1 MNLFSET
8 KSKDYFDNLLKI
20 VKNEIEK
27 LSDEEIIK
35 CGVDEWKEYYLNKY
49 IQDIIEIQQS
59 NEIIGIREEKIKESN
74 YFASSNPIQ
83 SDYYLIDGY
92 KITIKINFIGN
103 MQLLKLI
110 PSTRILRKF
119 IVEDIKYNL
128 ENEICELYFA
138 LLYKK
143 EELDNKSDLKEFVL
157 NDFTNKFKDY
167 IKNVM
172 LINQIEK
179 IDTVLGSIKFT
190 KSTSTEIYDES
201 LIDKKFIEIVTTEKI
216 SKEKIKSALK
226 AGEEVQGARLIVN
239 KNLKV
244 G

>member
-1 MNLFSET
+1 MNFYDVT
-8 KSKDYFDNLLKI
+8 KDYIEKMEYLELGINAETGEISEDKNQLAIWNQELTQDLKNKSANI
-20 VKNEIEK
+20 IAVVRNQELTIEALDTEIERLKGLKK
-27 LSDEEIIK
+27 L
-35 CGVDEWKEYYLNKY
+35 
-49 IQDIIEIQQS
+49 
-59 NEIIGIREEKIKESN
+59 REN
-74 YFASSNPIQ
+74 
-83 SDYYLIDGY
+83 
-92 KITIKINFIGN
+92 
-103 MQLLKLI
+103 QL
-110 PSTRILRKF
+110 
-119 IVEDIKYNL
+119 
-128 ENEICELYFA
+128 
-138 LLYKK
+138 
-143 EELDNKSDLKEFVL
+143 
-157 NDFTNKFKDY
+157 NKFKDY

-179 IDTVLGSIKFT
+179 IDTVLGTIKFT

>member
-1 MNLFSET
+1 MNFYDVT
-8 KSKDYFDNLLKI
+8 KDYIERMEYLELGINAATGEISEDKNQLAIWNQELTQDLKNKSANI
-20 VKNEIEK
+20 IAVVRNQELTIEALDTEIERLKGLKK
-27 LSDEEIIK
+27 L
-35 CGVDEWKEYYLNKY
+35 
-49 IQDIIEIQQS
+49 
-59 NEIIGIREEKIKESN
+59 REN
-74 YFASSNPIQ
+74 
-83 SDYYLIDGY
+83 
-92 KITIKINFIGN
+92 
-103 MQLLKLI
+103 QL
-110 PSTRILRKF
+110 
-119 IVEDIKYNL
+119 
-128 ENEICELYFA
+128 
-138 LLYKK
+138 
-143 EELDNKSDLKEFVL
+143 
-157 NDFTNKFKDY
+157 NKFKDY

-172 LINQIEK
+172 LVNQIEK

>member
-1 MNLFSET
+1 MNFYDVT
-8 KSKDYFDNLLKI
+8 KDYIERMEYLELGINAETGEISEDKNQLALWNQELTQDLKNKSANI
-20 VKNEIEK
+20 IAVVRNQELTIEALDTEIERLKGLKK
-27 LSDEEIIK
+27 L
-35 CGVDEWKEYYLNKY
+35 
-49 IQDIIEIQQS
+49 
-59 NEIIGIREEKIKESN
+59 REN
-74 YFASSNPIQ
+74 
-83 SDYYLIDGY
+83 
-92 KITIKINFIGN
+92 
-103 MQLLKLI
+103 QL
-110 PSTRILRKF
+110 
-119 IVEDIKYNL
+119 
-128 ENEICELYFA
+128 
-138 LLYKK
+138 
-143 EELDNKSDLKEFVL
+143 
-157 NDFTNKFKDY
+157 NKFKDY

-172 LINQIEK
+172 LVNQIEK

>member
-1 MNLFSET
+1 MNFYDVT
-8 KSKDYFDNLLKI
+8 KDYIEKMEYLELGINTETGEISEDKNQLAIWNQELTQDLKNKSANI
-20 VKNEIEK
+20 IAVVRNQELTIEALDTEIERLKGLKK
-27 LSDEEIIK
+27 L
-35 CGVDEWKEYYLNKY
+35 
-49 IQDIIEIQQS
+49 
-59 NEIIGIREEKIKESN
+59 REN
-74 YFASSNPIQ
+74 
-83 SDYYLIDGY
+83 
-92 KITIKINFIGN
+92 
-103 MQLLKLI
+103 QL
-110 PSTRILRKF
+110 
-119 IVEDIKYNL
+119 
-128 ENEICELYFA
+128 
-138 LLYKK
+138 
-143 EELDNKSDLKEFVL
+143 
-157 NDFTNKFKDY
+157 NKFKDY

>member
-1 MNLFSET
+1 MNFYDVT
-8 KSKDYFDNLLKI
+8 KDYIEKMEYLELGINAETGEMSQDKNQLAIWNQELTQDLKNKSANI
-20 VKNEIEK
+20 IAVVRNQELTIEALDTEIERLKGLKK
-27 LSDEEIIK
+27 L
-35 CGVDEWKEYYLNKY
+35 
-49 IQDIIEIQQS
+49 
-59 NEIIGIREEKIKESN
+59 REN
-74 YFASSNPIQ
+74 
-83 SDYYLIDGY
+83 
-92 KITIKINFIGN
+92 
-103 MQLLKLI
+103 QL
-110 PSTRILRKF
+110 
-119 IVEDIKYNL
+119 
-128 ENEICELYFA
+128 
-138 LLYKK
+138 
-143 EELDNKSDLKEFVL
+143 
-157 NDFTNKFKDY
+157 NKFKDY

>member
-1 MNLFSET
+1 MNFYDVT
-8 KSKDYFDNLLKI
+8 KDYIEKMEYLELGINAETGEISEDKNQLAIWNQELTQDLKNKSANI
-20 VKNEIEK
+20 IAVVRNQELTIEALDTEIERLKGLKK
-27 LSDEEIIK
+27 L
-35 CGVDEWKEYYLNKY
+35 
-49 IQDIIEIQQS
+49 
-59 NEIIGIREEKIKESN
+59 REN
-74 YFASSNPIQ
+74 
-83 SDYYLIDGY
+83 
-92 KITIKINFIGN
+92 
-103 MQLLKLI
+103 QL
-110 PSTRILRKF
+110 
-119 IVEDIKYNL
+119 
-128 ENEICELYFA
+128 
-138 LLYKK
+138 
-143 EELDNKSDLKEFVL
+143 
-157 NDFTNKFKDY
+157 NKFKDY

-172 LINQIEK
+172 LVNQIEK